1 MNKTKVALSILM
13 LGLVAPAL
21 AASPACERKEAE
33 IKNQIQHAT
42 QNNNSHRVRGLEKAL
57 SQVQTHCTDAGLIK
71 DKKEDIADQQ
81 EDIDELLAKIEDKK
95 SEGRYDKVEKLENKL
110 AREREDLQTL
120 QQELK
125 ELEA

>member
-1 MNKTKVALSILM
+1 MKKSKLAVSVLM
-13 LGLVAPAL
+13 FGLVAPAL

-33 IKNQIQHAT
+33 IKTQIQHAT
-42 QNNNSHRVRGLEKAL
+42 QNDNTHRVRGLEKAL
-57 SQVQTHCTDAGLIK
+57 SQVQTHCSDAGLIK

-81 EDIDELLAKIEDKK
+81 EDIDKMLAKIQEKK
-95 SEGRYDKVEKLENKL
+95 SEGRYDKVEKLEDKL
-110 AREREDLQTL
+110 AREREDLKTL